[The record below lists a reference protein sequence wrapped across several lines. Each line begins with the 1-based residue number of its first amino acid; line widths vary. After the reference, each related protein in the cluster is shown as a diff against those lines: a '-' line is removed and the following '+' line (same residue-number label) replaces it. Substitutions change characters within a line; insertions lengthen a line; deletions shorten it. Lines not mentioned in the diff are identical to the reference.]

1 MKLTLRE
8 MTTLFKDNNIEY
20 IVKNQDNGV
29 AQINLLYRVETSND

>member
-1 MKLTLRE
+1 
-8 MTTLFKDNNIEY
+8 MTTLLKDNNIEY